1 MAKPYYTSEDLIAAV
16 KRKISFPIAQNTFSE
31 EEILA
36 FANEEMTINQVPSIL
51 QYHEDFF
58 SYEDKIP
65 VVDGQHRYSIPNRA
79 IGMRL
84 KDVHFMDG
92 NGNRRELS
100 RIDTSERAFYT
111 GITKISKFYFEGN
124 DMVLVVNDVREPGYL
139 VMSYYFRPNQ
149 LVENSRAAISLHYA
163 KVVEVLTS
171 GSITIE
177 GITYSGNIDELSASI
192 PYTTIVSGT
201 NLIITFDN
209 RDLEFSSDDF
219 DVTKEGLQFDSI
231 PDHLGKGSIIDF
243 VKTSGGHNVL
253 DYDIEMVSEPD
264 RFNSVVSCNAG
275 IIPFNFTLGDYICEQ
290 MECIIPQIP
299 DDLHVALAE
308 RTGQQILSS
317 MGDAAGVKDINNKLA
332 NIEHR
337 QGTLID
343 NRAESSPQK
352 VSVRHNH
359 LKYGKRRRRL
369 RNR

>member
-1 MAKPYYTSEDLIAAV
+1 MAKPYYTSQDLINAV

-58 SYEDKIP
+58 SFEEKIP
-65 VVDGQHRYSIPNRA
+65 LVMGQKRYAIPSRA

-84 KDVHFMDG
+84 KDVHFMDD
-92 NGNRRELS
+92 NENRLELS
-100 RIDTSERAFYT
+100 RIDTSDRAFYNGLT
-111 GITKISKFYFEGN
+111 SLSKFYFEGN
-124 DMVLVVNDVREPGYL
+124 DMILVVNDVAEAGYL

-149 LVENSRAAISLHYA
+149 LVLNNRAAISINYA
-163 KVVEVLTS
+163 KVVEVLAS
-171 GSITIE
+171 GTITIE
-177 GITYSGNIDELSASI
+177 GIEYTGDINGLSASI

-201 NLIITFDN
+201 NLNIIYKD
-209 RDLEFSSDDF
+209 RSLEFSSDDF
-219 DVTKEGLQFDSI
+219 DVTNEGLQFDTI
-231 PDHLGKGSIIDF
+231 PDHLIRGSIVDF
-243 VKTSGGHNVL
+243 IRTSGGHSVL
-253 DYDIEMVSEPD
+253 KYDIEMITEPD
-264 RFNSVVSCNAG
+264 VFNSIISGPAG
-275 IIPFNFTLGDYICEQ
+275 IIPDNFKLGDYICEQ

-317 MGDAAGVKDINNKLA
+317 MGDSAGVKDINNKLA

-352 VSVRHNH
+352 VSNRHNH
-359 LKYGKRRRRL
+359 LKYGKRT